1 MAAVSSPTTRG
12 GRAIARPALPHR
24 FETCPP
30 DVDFDI
36 VVPTW
41 KVTRMA
47 NEIIAALQAAE
58 LFRDLPQKQLKRI
71 RDAGKEMSFP
81 AGADVVAEGEGG
93 GRFFLILEGTAEV
106 LSHGVHRADLG
117 PGDSVGEIALLDGGT
132 RSATVRATSDLRTFS
147 LASWNFKSFLGETE
161 VMSAVI
167 GVLCRRLRSAEA
179 SDVQ

>member
-1 MAAVSSPTTRG
+1 
-12 GRAIARPALPHR
+12 
-24 FETCPP
+24 
-30 DVDFDI
+30 
-36 VVPTW
+36 
-41 KVTRMA
+41 MA

-93 GRFFLILEGTAEV
+93 GRFFLILEG